1 MLSFFRVLTLIFSAL
16 LLGGCINQSSLP
28 SSQLGRALP
37 LPARYDASAYPS
49 PELRHSLLQVF
60 DSRELRLVTQR
71 ALANNPDLVSAAAQ
85 LDEAGF
91 NLKSANAPFFPF
103 VDGSG
108 SASRSR
114 TNGSQVSSLSIGLDA
129 SWELDVWGRIRN
141 NVASVASDQAAAAAD
156 LESARQSIAAQT
168 MQAWF
173 NLVSANQLLDLARR
187 QAKSLSGTVATT
199 ERRFERGT
207 ASLAELELARSDAT
221 NASADVQQSL
231 EERDAAARFLK
242 VLLGDYPDAQ
252 LVGAD
257 TWPTLRRSVPAE
269 VPASLLRNR
278 PDIDAAYHRLRAA
291 DSLVKVAH
299 ADLFPSFSLTAGAGR
314 SSNTLIDLTRAS
326 ANTWSLGAGV
336 VSPIFNSGSLKA
348 ELGAANA
355 RAVQAYEDYRAIALV
370 AFQEV
375 ENALSAE
382 TRLRREQ
389 QERELAL
396 KAVKNAE
403 ERSRR
408 DFEAGISDLL
418 SLLEIQLRVFQTE
431 QQTITVRVNRYNNR
445 VALALALGR
454 GF

>member
-1 MLSFFRVLTLIFSAL
+1 M
-16 LLGGCINQSSLP
+16 
-28 SSQLGRALP
+28 
-37 LPARYDASAYPS
+37 
-49 PELRHSLLQVF
+49 
-60 DSRELRLVTQR
+60 
-71 ALANNPDLVSAAAQ
+71 
-85 LDEAGF
+85 
-91 NLKSANAPFFPF
+91 
-103 VDGSG
+103 
-108 SASRSR
+108 
-114 TNGSQVSSLSIGLDA
+114 
-129 SWELDVWGRIRN
+129 
-141 NVASVASDQAAAAAD
+141 
-156 LESARQSIAAQT
+156 
-168 MQAWF
+168 
-173 NLVSANQLLDLARR
+173 
-187 QAKSLSGTVATT
+187 
-199 ERRFERGT
+199 
-207 ASLAELELARSDAT
+207 
-221 NASADVQQSL
+221 
-231 EERDAAARFLK
+231 
-242 VLLGDYPDAQ
+242 
-252 LVGAD
+252 
-257 TWPTLRRSVPAE
+257 
-269 VPASLLRNR
+269 
-278 PDIDAAYHRLRAA
+278 
-291 DSLVKVAH
+291 
-299 ADLFPSFSLTAGAGR
+299 
-314 SSNTLIDLTRAS
+314 
-326 ANTWSLGAGV
+326 